1 MRSAP
6 IEARTV
12 ELDEQPDLVSFLK
25 PDGYAWI
32 QEHEGFVAW
41 GEAERIDPGVGRGRF
56 DRAQEMVA
64 AAFDRIDADKS
75 KVGRAPVAIG
85 SFTFDPDTPGS
96 FLVIPKVLVEVRG
109 GRARMT
115 VIDDEIPDLTPRFAR
130 SAPRMD
136 RVRYSG
142 SSLSE
147 LRWLDAVAS
156 ATTAIETGRFDK
168 VVLAR
173 DVHVWSEVPFDLP
186 AIVGRLAL
194 RFPGC
199 FTFLSEGLVGA
210 SPERL
215 VERSGARVRS
225 TVLAGS
231 ARRGSGEAEDAEL
244 GRTLLASEKDAN
256 EHEYAV
262 ASVQEV
268 LGPLCSRLDV
278 DGPHLMRLANVQ
290 HIATDFVGD
299 LNAGI
304 SALELAGRLHPTA
317 AVGGTPRG
325 PALDFIKEVEGLD
338 RGRYTGPVGWV
349 DADGNGEWA
358 IALRCAEL
366 EGTRGRLFAGNG
378 VVAGSLPEAEL
389 EETRLKLRAMESVLG
404 DA

>member
-1 MRSAP
+1 MRAAG
-6 IEARTV
+6 IEARTID
-12 ELDEQPDLVSFLK
+12 LDDQPDLISFLR
-25 PDGYAWI
+25 PDGSAWI
-32 QEHEGFVAW
+32 REHEGFVAW
-41 GEAERIDPGVGRGRF
+41 GEAERIDPGVGPGRF
-56 DRAQEMVA
+56 ERAREMVA
-64 AAFDRIDADKS
+64 AAFERIDADAS
-75 KVGRAPVAIG
+75 SGRAPVAIG

-96 FLVIPKVLVEVRG
+96 FLVIPKVVLEVRG
-109 GRARMT
+109 GRGRLT
-115 VIDDEIPDLTPRFAR
+115 VIDDEMPDLTPRFAR
-130 SAPRMD
+130 STPRMD

-147 LRWLDAVAS
+147 LGWLNAVAG
-156 ATTAIETGRFDK
+156 ATDAIEAGRFDK

-186 AIVGRLAL
+186 TIVGRLAL

-199 FTFLSEGLVGA
+199 FTFLSDGLVGA

-215 VERSGARVRS
+215 VERNGERARS

-244 GRTLLASEKDAN
+244 GRALLSSEKDSN

-262 ASVQEV
+262 ASVREV
-268 LGPLCSRLDV
+268 LGPLCSRLDI

-290 HIATDFVGD
+290 HIATDF
-299 LNAGI
+299 AGELKADV

-317 AVGGTPRG
+317 AVGGTPRE

-349 DADGNGEWA
+349 DANGDGEWA

-366 EGTRGRLFAGNG
+366 AGTKGRLFAGNG

>member
-1 MRSAP
+1 MRL
-6 IEARTV
+6 EARTID
-12 ELDEQPDLVSFLK
+12 LDEQPDLVSFLRS
-25 PDGYAWI
+25 DGFAWI
-32 QEHEGFVAW
+32 REHEGFVSW
-41 GEAERIDPGVGRGRF
+41 GEAERIDPGVGIGRF
-56 DRAQEMVA
+56 ERAHEMVSATFDHIDRDSSDRAPIAV
-64 AAFDRIDADKS
+64 
-75 KVGRAPVAIG
+75 G
-85 SFTFDPDTPGS
+85 SFTFDPDRAGS
-96 FLVIPKVLVEVRG
+96 FLVIPKVVLEVRG
-109 GRARMT
+109 GRARAI
-115 VIDDEIPDLTPRFAR
+115 VIDDEMPDLTARFAR
-130 SAPRMD
+130 SQPRLD

-147 LRWLDAVAS
+147 IGWLDAVAR
-156 ATTAIETGRFDK
+156 ATSAIEAEEFAK

-173 DVHVWSEVPFDLP
+173 DVHVWSEAPFDLP
-186 AIVGRLAL
+186 AVVARLAL

-215 VERSGARVRS
+215 IERFGARVRS

-231 ARRGSGEAEDAEL
+231 TKRGGEAAADEEL
-244 GRTLLASEKDAN
+244 GKALLSSEKDVS
-256 EHEYAV
+256 EHMYAV
-262 ASVQEV
+262 DSVRDV
-268 LGPLCSRLDV
+268 LGPLCARLDV

-290 HIATDFVGD
+290 HIATEFVGE
-299 LNAGI
+299 LSATT

-317 AVGGTPRG
+317 AVGGTPKG

-349 DADGNGEWA
+349 DADGDGEWA

-366 EGTRGRLFAGNG
+366 DGTKGRLFAGNG